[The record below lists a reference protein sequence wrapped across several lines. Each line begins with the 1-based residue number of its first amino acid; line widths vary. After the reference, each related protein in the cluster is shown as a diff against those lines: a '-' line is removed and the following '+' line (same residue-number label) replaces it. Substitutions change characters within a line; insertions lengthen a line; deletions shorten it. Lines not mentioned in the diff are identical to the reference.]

1 MKWLMMWQLIVIDIS
16 YIIIL
21 TTITGSIFTI
31 GWFLAGRILGERGY
45 LKVRHQLLK
54 IVLASY
60 LIPVVYGIIKIYKH
74 FIYDEALMEP
84 TPAIYHLSIIL
95 DIVWI
100 LVSLVLIIINI
111 HNYYI
116 FRRNMIRASIY
127 DYAAENML
135 SKVERRLHIR
145 HGRVKLMQSYAAK
158 VPQIMGVIHPVIFL
172 PVQKYS
178 EKDLEIILIH
188 EMTHYQQQDLKL
200 KLMMSVVKALHFFN
214 PLVRKLGRE
223 LQKCSEA
230 ACDSRAYVLTGMS
243 SYFNVILNL
252 KEECSK
258 KSMAVCLMERK
269 DELMERIEY
278 AKKINK
284 NKKITKCAAGLMVF
298 GMLFINCATV
308 FGATV
313 GLKEAYRVAYE
324 KTEPAPVWDG
334 PTAELE
340 EHVIYADEQ
349 DDVVEVVGEVNQMAK
364 SSSEFNWT
372 ILRNL
377 STRTTPVYIEA
388 GQSVVIAVLISP
400 DDRSVNF
407 GIKDSKGNR
416 VYVTGIDEAS
426 HIFNIEESGY
436 YCIYAENPNNVTVV
450 VDGCYVIK

>member
-1 MKWLMMWQLIVIDIS
+1 MMWQLIVIDVL

-60 LIPVVYGIIKIYKH
+60 LIPVVYVIIKIYKQ
-74 FIYDEALMEP
+74 FIYDETLLES

-100 LVSLVLIIINI
+100 LVSLALIIINI

-116 FRRNMIRASIY
+116 FRRNMIRASVY
-127 DYAAENML
+127 DFVAENML
-135 SKVERRLHIR
+135 LKVECRLHIR

-200 KLMMSVVKALHFFN
+200 KLVMTVVRALHFFN
-214 PLVRKLGRE
+214 PLVGKLEKE
-223 LQKCSEA
+223 LQKCSEV

-252 KEECSK
+252 KEELSR
-258 KSMAVCLMERK
+258 KSAAVCLLERK

-284 NKKITKCAAGLMVF
+284 NKRISKCAAGLMVF
-298 GMLFINCATV
+298 GMLFMNCATV

-324 KTEPAPVWDG
+324 KTEPTPEWDG

-349 DDVVEVVGEVNQMAK
+349 YEVEEVVGEVNQLLK

-372 ILRNL
+372 ILRKI
-377 STRTTPVYIEA
+377 STRTTPIYLEA
-388 GQSVVIAVLISP
+388 GQSVVIALFITP
-400 DDRSVNF
+400 DDMNVNF

-416 VYVTGIDEAS
+416 TYVTGSGEVS
-426 HIFNIEESGY
+426 HFFDINESGY
-436 YCIYAENPNNVTVV
+436 YCIYVENLNNVTIEVE
-450 VDGCYVIK
+450 GGYIIK